1 MFFLTQC
8 GVNILKNLP
17 DVNSQSPWGDMAQSE
32 LDRALGVTPN
42 TDVARNV
49 ILFLG
54 DGMSISTVT
63 ASRILQ
69 GRQKDE
75 LGEGNYLAFEKF
87 PNSGLIKVS
96 KIFYNKPYR
105 GFFVYFVKYR

>member
-1 MFFLTQC
+1 
-8 GVNILKNLP
+8 
-17 DVNSQSPWGDMAQSE
+17 MAQSE
-32 LDRALGVTPN
+32 LDRALDVTHN

-96 KIFYNKPYR
+96 NIFYNEPYR
-105 GFFVYFVKYR
+105 GFFCLFRQLPLTGRVGVYRIALRLVFNQIINH

>member
-8 GVNILKNLP
+8 GVYIFKTLP
-17 DVNSQSPWGDMAQSE
+17 DVNTQSPWGDMAQSE

-42 TDVARNV
+42 TEVARNV

-75 LGEGNYLAFEKF
+75 LGEGNYLFFEKF

-96 KIFYNKPYR
+96 KNIL
-105 GFFVYFVKYR
+105 

>member
-1 MFFLTQC
+1 M
-8 GVNILKNLP
+8 
-17 DVNSQSPWGDMAQSE
+17 NSQSSWGDMAQSE

-87 PNSGLIKVS
+87 PNSGLMKVS
-96 KIFYNKPYR
+96 KIFYNKLYR
-105 GFFVYFVKYR
+105 GFLFISSITANRSSWRVQDWNQICV

>member
-1 MFFLTQC
+1 M
-8 GVNILKNLP
+8 
-17 DVNSQSPWGDMAQSE
+17 NSQSPWGDMAQSE

-96 KIFYNKPYR
+96 KMFYKPDR
-105 GFFVYFVKYR
+105 WFCLFRQIPLTVGIEVRFIWCLIK